1 MPWVFSVGVVGVNNH
16 SRRHRGGQSGGDK
29 RQRKFSRKGD
39 RTPGI
44 LLLTNQFQDSLE
56 CFSVIGRK
64 TIEGQHLSRCFRD
77 LLIRRSLPANSTVF
91 PSPKQKEQQELSS
104 RRVLVRFPYNP
115 IHYIM
120 HIRFDYVHNN
130 AICEKKYEIVASITN
145 VWG

>member
-1 MPWVFSVGVVGVNNH
+1 MIKLSVNETKWSSLLARTRALILYISIWIFVFWPEKLAGL
-16 SRRHRGGQSGGDK
+16 SRNG
-29 RQRKFSRKGD
+29 
-39 RTPGI
+39 P
-44 LLLTNQFQDSLE
+44 QFQDSLE
-56 CFSVIGRK
+56 CFSLIGRK

>member
-1 MPWVFSVGVVGVNNH
+1 MPLVFSVGVVGVNNH
-16 SRRHRGGQSGGDK
+16 SRRPRGGQSGGDK
-29 RQRKFSRKGD
+29 RRRKFSRTGE

-44 LLLTNQFQDSLE
+44 LLLMNQFQDSLE
-56 CFSVIGRK
+56 CLSLIGHK

-115 IHYIM
+115 IHYYAYM
-120 HIRFDYVHNN
+120 FRL
-130 AICEKKYEIVASITN
+130 CS
-145 VWG
+145 

>member
-1 MPWVFSVGVVGVNNH
+1 MPRPALLFFIFRSEYLISGPKSYRDFRETGPRPEKLAGL
-16 SRRHRGGQSGGDK
+16 SRNG
-29 RQRKFSRKGD
+29 
-39 RTPGI
+39 P
-44 LLLTNQFQDSLE
+44 QFQDSLE
-56 CFSVIGRK
+56 CFSLIGRK